1 MPSTSMPQQACLH
14 AKRWGCQTRSALNW
28 QDSLEGDRPSFHQL
42 LWAHQ
47 SLGPP
52 PSPSVGPSSS
62 GYPLLSSVD
71 SANNRFFG
79 QLGGSGSEEDGTSWW
94 ELGQGTCQV
103 DDDTDNYDSNKYV
116 SNNYD
121 SKEYGNSLER
131 LGFDWVPP
139 HLPYQGSELNLDGN
153 FPDLSANT
161 QNICDAIYNTSQD
174 PNGLASQHLDFCP
187 PLQQIRTLTENDAD
201 VSAWD
206 SGPVPR
212 PIIQGL
218 PLMQLDWPPSPLVD
232 MPMQSY
238 NLQHTPSFNLLTNW
252 EQPAANLQLEQNTC
266 FCMSPYGWQT
276 TSSTSTA
283 RSPDMA
289 WQASTGSNSSTSPIS
304 WNSDQFVCDYPRC
317 KVTKPSQKELKRHQK
332 SHKKPHVCDENG
344 CPFALAAPAQLE
356 RHRKTHRRGNLD
368 ASEKYQCPTCSKT
381 YTQNANR
388 LGNMSRGFAG
398 SCWTRVELG
407 HIRDRAGLSISTLY
421 VAEAEESQW
430 LWQQYQ
436 ITTDVGIGREPALGM
451 VCWGDRCV
459 GRPAKGFYPFPA
471 L

>member
-14 AKRWGCQTRSALNW
+14 AKRIHLGETARSLTSCSGSTN
-28 QDSLEGDRPSFHQL
+28 
-42 LWAHQ
+42 
-47 SLGPP
+47 
-52 PSPSVGPSSS
+52 PSSS
-62 GYPLLSSVD
+62 FRPSNSGYPFFSSVD
-71 SANNRFFG
+71 LANNRFFG
-79 QLGGSGSEEDGTSWW
+79 QLGGSGSDEDGTSWW

-103 DDDTDNYDSNKYV
+103 DDDTHNYDSNNYV
-116 SNNYD
+116 SNNCDSNNYD
-121 SKEYGNSLER
+121 INEYGNSLER

-139 HLPYQGSELNLDGN
+139 HFPYHGSGLNLAGH
-153 FPDLSANT
+153 FPNLSANT
-161 QNICDAIYNTSQD
+161 RDIDICDAIYNTSQD
-174 PNGLASQHLDFCP
+174 PNGLVSQHLDFCP
-187 PLQQIRTLTENDAD
+187 PLQQIRTLTGNDAD

-206 SGPVPR
+206 SGPVPW

-252 EQPAANLQLEQNTC
+252 EQPAANLQLGQHTC

-283 RSPDMA
+283 HTPDMA

-304 WNSDQFVCDYPRC
+304 WNSDQFVCNYPRC

-344 CPFALAAPAQLE
+344 CE
-356 RHRKTHRRGNLD
+356 
-368 ASEKYQCPTCSKT
+368 E
-381 YTQNANR
+381 NANR

-436 ITTDVGIGREPALGM
+436 MTTDVGVALQQASGYMNFQREPALGM